1 MKKKL
6 AIITIIIAGSIL
18 WVLTALAVCL
28 RGTQTLAFTDTVQ
41 EAGSGVT
48 YVKHSRTPVDFLP
61 VGNECEFEIT
71 VDGPDEIVPTISISL
86 ESSKAEPIFTKTAK
100 NGTFK
105 TGKLNVG
112 NKKIFLNFDYEPLPE
127 LDENKDYAV
136 RYTIELTSGNYA
148 LYNSIMLT
156 LAAVCILPLAL
167 SIAYLI
173 SLNENNKKVLKRVV
187 FADDAIYQ
195 YFSPEESPQEIKEQI
210 LQMLRE
216 KQTKQKEDEKE
227 PASTKKRNTKSMPL
241 LEIVQ
246 NEYERKRHL
255 PDGTQ
260 VLREVSEE
268 GRAKKRTRQ
277 ETVEMLQKRYGIV
290 NQTKREEDVS
300 HV

>member
-48 YVKHSRTPVDFLP
+48 YVKRSRTPVDFLP

-167 SIAYLI
+167 SVAYLI
-173 SLNENNKKVLKRVV
+173 S
-187 FADDAIYQ
+187 
-195 YFSPEESPQEIKEQI
+195 
-210 LQMLRE
+210 
-216 KQTKQKEDEKE
+216 
-227 PASTKKRNTKSMPL
+227 
-241 LEIVQ
+241 
-246 NEYERKRHL
+246 
-255 PDGTQ
+255 
-260 VLREVSEE
+260 
-268 GRAKKRTRQ
+268 
-277 ETVEMLQKRYGIV
+277 
-290 NQTKREEDVS
+290 
-300 HV
+300 